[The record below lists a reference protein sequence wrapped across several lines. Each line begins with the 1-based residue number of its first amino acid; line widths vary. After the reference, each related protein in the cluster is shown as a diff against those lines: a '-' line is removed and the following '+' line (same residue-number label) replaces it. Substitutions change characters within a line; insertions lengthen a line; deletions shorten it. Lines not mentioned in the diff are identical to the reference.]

1 MSNDSGRSLAEL
13 NDRIAIIRDNIRQ
26 LVEQAAAAAGAQ
38 SEERVSARIDEQ
50 NAALAKLIAERD
62 ALNKK

>member
-26 LVEQAAAAAGAQ
+26 LVEQAAGAAGAQ
-38 SEERVSARIDEQ
+38 NEERASQRIDEQ

-62 ALNKK
+62 ALEKK